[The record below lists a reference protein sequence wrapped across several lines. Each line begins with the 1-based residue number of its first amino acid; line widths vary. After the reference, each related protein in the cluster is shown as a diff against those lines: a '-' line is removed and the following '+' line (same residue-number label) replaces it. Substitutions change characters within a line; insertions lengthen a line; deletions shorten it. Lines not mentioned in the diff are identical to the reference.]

1 MQCKVIWWW
10 YSGVSLGNC
19 SHKCLLLCVCFAE
32 PEAVYALLNQCHPHM
47 TAYLKKDIPD
57 QLHYKNNKRIQQ
69 ILLIADEGWS
79 IVQRGNK
86 LQKCTTLNY
95 LLNTV
100 IARHLVNRK
109 VICNVF
115 LCHTFVFVWFKA
127 TYIFQYYECLLYQ
140 FNFKIAISTYS
151 STLEMLDNVLQT
163 SSCSLVYLHW
173 TQKWFDLTLDSWQF
187 ETSGHKY
194 SIEIFIFTV

>member
-1 MQCKVIWWW
+1 MQCKVIS
-10 YSGVSLGNC
+10 SGVSLGNC

-32 PEAVYALLNQCHPHM
+32 PEAVYALLNQCHAHM

-140 FNFKIAISTYS
+140 FNFKLLFQHIV
-151 STLEMLDNVLQT
+151 VLWK
-163 SSCSLVYLHW
+163 CW
-173 TQKWFDLTLDSWQF
+173 TMYFKLA
-187 ETSGHKY
+187 
-194 SIEIFIFTV
+194 VVV